1 MKRLLQELKELRKQK
16 NSDITLEPVSDSLL
30 KWSATMKGVGPFAD
44 GVFELELSLTTKYP
58 QEPPQIRFKTPIC
71 HPNINFKT
79 GEICLDLLKEN
90 WSPSYQLYSTL
101 MAVQSLLQEPEPS
114 SPLNCDA
121 ANLLRTGDFR
131 AYNSL
136 VRMYTHLYAK
146 VTV

>member
-1 MKRLLQELKELRKQK
+1 MKRLLQELRELKKQK
-16 NSDITLEPVSDSLL
+16 QNDIILEPISDSLL
-30 KWSATMKGVGPFAD
+30 KWRGQMKGVGPFQD
-44 GVFELELSLTTKYP
+44 GIFELEIQVSTKYP

-90 WSPSYQLYSTL
+90 WSPSYQLYTTM
-101 MAVQSLLQEPEPS
+101 MAIQSLLQEPEPS

-121 ANLLRTGDFR
+121 ANLLRTGDIR

-136 VRMYTHLYAK
+136 VGMYTKLYACM
-146 VTV
+146 